1 MIASANRE
9 NDAIWIQK
17 LHSFGLLNSSYL
29 PDSEQESLRTLVR
42 YKDVLTHDSSRFVN
56 RIQQSLELINIKFHT
71 VIRDITGVSGLAVLR
86 AILAGERNPEN
97 LLLLIDYRVKANKE
111 VILKSLQGTWQA
123 EDLFT
128 LQQSLEMYECFR
140 AKVCLC
146 ETEIEKY
153 LQKMEARQNEG
164 EIKDK

>member
-86 AILAGERNPEN
+86 AILAGERKYVCAKPK
-97 LLLLIDYRVKANKE
+97 LRSIYKRWKLVKMREKSKTNKRWF
-111 VILKSLQGTWQA
+111 VSVR
-123 EDLFT
+123 F
-128 LQQSLEMYECFR
+128 
-140 AKVCLC
+140 
-146 ETEIEKY
+146 
-153 LQKMEARQNEG
+153 
-164 EIKDK
+164 